1 MRIALPRCLPRSDTR
16 PTTARFTASYSGNT
30 FEWEGQGWVGTDVQ
44 RIWVRSEGERSE
56 DGTEAADLEVFYG
69 RSIAPWWDLLAGIR
83 HDFEPGDDQNFLA
96 VGVQGLAPF
105 KFEVEATAYVGE
117 GGHAAARLEAEY
129 ELLFTN
135 RLVLQPLVELN
146 LHAQSD
152 LDRGI
157 GSGLSSA
164 EASLRLRYEFTRK
177 LAPYVGV
184 VYERAFGNTA
194 DYRRNEGESLDDTRF
209 VLGLRTWF

>member
-1 MRIALPRCLPRSDTR
+1 
-16 PTTARFTASYSGNT
+16 
-30 FEWEGQGWVGTDVQ
+30 
-44 RIWVRSEGERSE
+44 VRSEGERSE